1 MGTVAASLG
10 LEAGGDAI
18 GLNQVIHDNARHG
31 ADLGQLKVI
40 LGSEVKTVVE
50 KLGRG
55 RSIPHSVGHSP
66 HAASTRC
73 RTCGQRRCGSTVV
86 SLFCSFSSC

>member
-31 ADLGQLKVI
+31 ADLGQLTVL
-40 LGSEVKTVVE
+40 LGSEVKTAVE
-50 KLGRG
+50 KLW
-55 RSIPHSVGHSP
+55 
-66 HAASTRC
+66 
-73 RTCGQRRCGSTVV
+73 
-86 SLFCSFSSC
+86 